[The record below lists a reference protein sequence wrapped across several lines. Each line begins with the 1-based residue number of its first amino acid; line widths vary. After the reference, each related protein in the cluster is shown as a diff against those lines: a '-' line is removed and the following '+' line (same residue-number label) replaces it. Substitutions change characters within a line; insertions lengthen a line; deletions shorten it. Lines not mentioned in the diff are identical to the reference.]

1 MLNAKNPVNLYL
13 KLALISIP
21 IAFISYL
28 FHEFGHW
35 SIGEILGNK
44 MAYRLNGAWPI
55 NGQYINPQDGLYVGI
70 AGPAFSIFQAL
81 IALLFVEIF
90 NSKYAFPFL
99 FFPLFMRFFSIA
111 FGGFNKQD
119 EAGISNSLGIGT
131 YAVAILV
138 ILISILIIWRGAY
151 KLKLKFKEINFFIL
165 ISTLCD
171 LLVIGTNS
179 LLT

>member
-35 SIGEILGNK
+35 SIGEILGNN

-55 NGQYINPQDGLYVGI
+55 NGPYLNPQHGLYVGI
-70 AGPAFSIFQAL
+70 AGPAFSILQAL
-81 IALLFVEIF
+81 IALFFIKKF

-99 FFPLFMRFFSIA
+99 FFPLFMRFFSLA

-119 EAGISNSLGIGT
+119 EAGISASLGIGT
-131 YAVAILV
+131 YTVAIVV
-138 ILISILIIWRGAY
+138 IVISILIIWRGAY
-151 KLKLKFKEINFFIL
+151 KLKLGFKEINFFIL
-165 ISTLCD
+165 ISTLSD
-171 LLVIGTNS
+171 LLVIWTNS
-179 LLT
+179 LFR